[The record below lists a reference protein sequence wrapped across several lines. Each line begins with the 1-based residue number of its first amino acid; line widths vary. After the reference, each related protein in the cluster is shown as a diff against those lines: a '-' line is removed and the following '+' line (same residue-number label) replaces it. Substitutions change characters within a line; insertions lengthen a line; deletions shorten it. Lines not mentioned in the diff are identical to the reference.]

1 MPLDAEDMVKIQ
13 TMVSNA
19 IPRNEYESRHIELA
33 QRVTRIE
40 DGLSQ
45 LYRKHQDDIETVKN
59 TVLASQDVL
68 RTKVDESNK
77 QIDAVLEMLHSTRE
91 EQLTYQTEQK
101 TYALRYII
109 TTVVSFV
116 ITMVTVLGTR
126 FIH

>member
-1 MPLDAEDMVKIQ
+1 MPLDADDMVKIQ